1 MSSDTIR
8 LIAEFFA
15 ACVGTIAFA
24 LLFQVPRKYYLYC
37 GIAGACGWICYKL
50 IIPYTTEPVS
60 IFFCNRARHHSVAQ
74 LRGIQALPGDGLS
87 DRRNLS
93 AGAGKRHLLDRLL
106 RGDKRSGAG
115 RRKRVSD
122 IQRCGGDRA
131 RHSPRLRIPAELVP

>member
-15 ACVGTIAFA
+15 ACVVCAVVPGSAEILSVLRHCGRLRLD
-24 LLFQVPRKYYLYC
+24 LLQTDPSVYD
-37 GIAGACGWICYKL
+37 GAGL
-50 IIPYTTEPVS
+50 DL
-60 IFFCNRARHHSVAQ
+60 FCNRARHHSVAQ